1 MVFWLNST
9 PEKTIQTF
17 ISAQKAFINN
27 FDWITLFIAESFPPN
42 FAKILLKNGAEEFH
56 SFCGELS
63 RSNVQLAAQV
73 HEEYS
78 GRLRIYSDIFKC
90 LERNKKVEFRRFVL
104 DVLNEF
110 LLTSE
115 NLQEFVFLVKLALV
129 SPEIII
135 PYADEI
141 VQIVLDCQLSPILT
155 LLSQTPSFGLAMSN
169 NLQLQNMITR
179 ILERANTNSL
189 FKIIEF
195 IGSFL

>member
-1 MVFWLNST
+1 MVGVVV
-9 PEKTIQTF
+9 E
-17 ISAQKAFINN
+17 
-27 FDWITLFIAESFPPN
+27 
-42 FAKILLKNGAEEFH
+42 
-56 SFCGELS
+56 S

-104 DVLNEF
+104 DVLN
-110 LLTSE
+110 
-115 NLQEFVFLVKLALV
+115 V
-129 SPEIII
+129 SPQFCSIT
-135 PYADEI
+135 
-141 VQIVLDCQLSPILT
+141 QILIFLDSQLSPILT

-189 FKIIEF
+189 FRIIEF
-195 IGSFL
+195 IGSFLNV